1 MGCRR
6 VCEHEWLLRV
16 VEIWTPFWLHGCLHG
31 LDSTRC
37 WKNCSEVS
45 IRIGT
50 TAWQSYWRFVSRG
63 SVIHNHVCINFNSTK
78 EGGEDFESFLWV
90 SWADKWHIKPNQHLN
105 VQVWVIVPTYLR
117 KKLSCFFF
125 LKTQNPRSYKILIP
139 GENMSLTMCSVLC
152 CSGGFCL
159 NLI

>member
-6 VCEHEWLLRV
+6 VCEHEWLLRAV
-16 VEIWTPFWLHGCLHG
+16 VIWTPFWLHGCLHS

-37 WKNCSEVS
+37 WKNSSEVS

-63 SVIHNHVCINFNSTK
+63 SVIHNHVCINFTSTK
-78 EGGEDFESFLWV
+78 EGGEDFESFLW
-90 SWADKWHIKPNQHLN
+90 DQHLK

-139 GENMSLTMCSVLC
+139 RENMSLTMCSVLC